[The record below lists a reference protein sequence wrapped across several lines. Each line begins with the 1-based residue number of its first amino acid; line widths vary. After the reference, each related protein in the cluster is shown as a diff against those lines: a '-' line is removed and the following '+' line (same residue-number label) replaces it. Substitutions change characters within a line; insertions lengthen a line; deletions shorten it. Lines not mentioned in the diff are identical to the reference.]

1 MDDSETYMNVEFAKK
16 DARSPSR
23 DGLTCTYSEL
33 NFRKDKP
40 LIVKDEDPPIASGPG
55 ELPITAQTD
64 VLTSTYSELNFRK
77 DKALIDE
84 DEDPPIASGSGELPI
99 TAQTDGLT
107 STYTVLNL
115 PKDELHID
123 EDEDPP
129 IASGSAETYVT
140 AQEDGLNSSYS
151 LLKLGKTELPIDE
164 DEDPPIAVRPADLS
178 VAAQAG
184 PRKQEPNENIGN
196 RPDSKIWLHCLVTSA
211 LFLTVVGLSIHVS
224 QIPQSQITCDRN
236 NQLLREENH
245 EMNRTQRQCRLQIHE
260 LNATIESTIS
270 EISHLNLSQRT
281 CLNNLS
287 ALNTNLSDLKQSHT
301 ELRKLLIKVKKK
313 YKSANEAKARIC
325 ELLTSR
331 RELTCPQK
339 WIENE
344 DRCYLISSLKKP
356 YDAARVYCSNFDAR
370 LLEINSKEEENFVEK
385 AVREKHSSYWIGK
398 CKDGKVSSNIVYKM
412 SDGKSECSECKSGL
426 LRSCKNDQ
434 LRFICEKSASLCPG
448 ISEKLKDLCQQ
459 SVGPS
464 RIK

>member
-55 ELPITAQTD
+55 ELPITALTD

-164 DEDPPIAVRPADLS
+164 DEDPPIAVSPADLS

-184 PRKQEPNENIGN
+184 PHKQEPNENSGN
-196 RPDSKIWLHCLVTSA
+196 RPDRKICLLCLVTFV
-211 LFLTVVGLSIHVS
+211 LFVTVVGLSIHVS
-224 QIPQSQITCDRN
+224 QIRQSLKRMQ
-236 NQLLREENH
+236 
-245 EMNRTQRQCRLQIHE
+245 
-260 LNATIESTIS
+260 
-270 EISHLNLSQRT
+270 
-281 CLNNLS
+281 
-287 ALNTNLSDLKQSHT
+287 SDLPHQFT
-301 ELRKLLIKVKKK
+301 EMQTK
-313 YKSANEAKARIC
+313 YRSVNETKAQIC
-325 ELLTSR
+325 ELLTRR
-331 RELTCPQK
+331 REQALSQE
-339 WIENE
+339 WIRIEVG
-344 DRCYLISSLKKP
+344 CYFISTVEMSYAEAKQN
-356 YDAARVYCSNFDAR
+356 CSNSDSK
-370 LLEINSKEEENFVEK
+370 LLEINSREEENSIHYAFGDPG
-385 AVREKHSSYWIGK
+385 SSYWIGK
-398 CKDGKVSSNIVYKM
+398 CKVGKVASKLVYKKK
-412 SDGKSECSECKSGL
+412 DGNFECSQCKGKG
-426 LRSCKNDQ
+426 CKQDQ
-434 LRFICEKSASLCPG
+434 HRFICEKSEPLCSDIP
-448 ISEKLKDLCQQ
+448 EKIRDLCQQ
-459 SVGPS
+459 PVGMTS
-464 RIK
+464 IK